1 MERDRFQE
9 ADPAERL
16 ALGQALLEI
25 RDQRRYIELGFTRF
39 EAFLDSEACPV
50 GHTVARY
57 AIKLAERQD
66 LHAHLDLGIA
76 RITELMRLPQKAAQQ
91 LLREGTPNGPIAELS
106 VRVLRRYVLGLLG
119 EQPVTKMPLRPEQID
134 QLIDSW
140 ASPLR
145 EQLLNRLLK
154 KQFGHDLSK
163 LRGLLRKDQSHELAP
178 FFPDTRRSVP
188 QRWVALTAH
197 LERLE
202 QLLGGNP
209 RAVSPFIR
217 QLRLPLEN
225 WERSVFYLDLCRR
238 DPIRQSAFHRH
249 SSACTAIEQIL
260 RGKDGQ
266 FNIDQPFLQAQL
278 AQGQSS
284 KQPPRLKPFWR
295 RLFEEVNPPS
305 EYRSFLGQLDT
316 EVVGGQWQIRCIDSY
331 QAEYLRQCLRNR
343 KTALFWQIAADVIGS
358 THICLQWAESGKPQT
373 LAFSLQ
379 RQVA

>member
-39 EAFLDSEACPV
+39 EAFLDSKACPV

-57 AIKLAERQD
+57 AIKLAERKD
-66 LHAHLDLGIA
+66 LHPHLDLGIA
-76 RITELMRLPQKAAQQ
+76 RITELMRLPQKATQQ
-91 LLREGTPNGPIAELS
+91 LLQEGTPKGPISALS
-106 VRVLRRYVLGLLG
+106 VRVLRRYVLGLMG
-119 EQPVTKMPLRPEQID
+119 EQPVATPVRPEQID
-134 QLIDSW
+134 QLIESW

-154 KQFGHDLSK
+154 KQFGQDLVK
-163 LRGLLRKDQSHELAP
+163 LRGLLRKDQSHELVS

-209 RAVSPFIR
+209 KAVSPFIR

-225 WERSVFYLDLCRR
+225 WERAVFYLDLCRR
-238 DPIRQSAFHRH
+238 DPVRQSSFHRH
-249 SSACTAIEQIL
+249 RSACTAVELIL

-266 FNIDQPFLQAQL
+266 FNTDQAFLQAQL
-278 AQGQSS
+278 AQGQPS

-295 RLFEEVNPPS
+295 RLFEEVNPPP

-316 EVVGGQWQIRCIDSY
+316 EVLGEQWQIRCVDTY
-331 QAEYLRQCLRNR
+331 QADYLRQCLRNR
-343 KTALFWQIAADVIGS
+343 KTALFWQIAADELGS
-358 THICLQWAESGKPQT
+358 THIRMQWLESGKPQT
-373 LAFSLQ
+373 LVFSLQ